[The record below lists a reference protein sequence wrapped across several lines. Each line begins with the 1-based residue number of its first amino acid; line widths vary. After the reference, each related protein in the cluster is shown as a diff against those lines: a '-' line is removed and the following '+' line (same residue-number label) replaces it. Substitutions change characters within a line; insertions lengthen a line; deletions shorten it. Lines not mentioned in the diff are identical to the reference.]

1 MDSFIQGQVIDNR
14 FLHEIANE
22 ASRRKGFKGRT
33 IGKVVKGGDQI
44 KKTNSCMGKKST
56 LPTISYHKR
65 GKKSRHY
72 PPFPLQKYPAQPM
85 AKKKNLGASSGV
97 TDHPRELNL
106 SKVKATDTFPSCAL
120 VHDVACRYDMNCVRS
135 KDAHK
140 QLA

>member
-1 MDSFIQGQVIDNR
+1 MAIFCEFPESMDSFIQGQVIDNR

-85 AKKKNLGASSGV
+85 AKKKKPWCKFWGHRSSKGV
-97 TDHPRELNL
+97 K
-106 SKVKATDTFPSCAL
+106 SKQS
-120 VHDVACRYDMNCVRS
+120 
-135 KDAHK
+135 
-140 QLA
+140 